1 MGIIGDYA
9 VVLREQ
15 ATMRA
20 YASGIFLFDVLDRL
34 LQRRDERD
42 RVTTHVLG
50 QLKFRNQD
58 TGFVYDDES
67 IARVNGTV
75 SLLL

>member
-42 RVTTHVLG
+42 RVTSPRT
-50 QLKFRNQD
+50 F
-58 TGFVYDDES
+58 S
-67 IARVNGTV
+67 V
-75 SLLL
+75 S